1 MCKNLQKIKWG
12 DITLFQYKNIK
23 RKLFVCFLI
32 IISIS
37 SISGIVGSI
46 FMKHADSHVLI
57 ENAYSKREEN
67 RFHTNLIEESAVLRD
82 IIMLN
87 EKEEIKVSQ
96 KELEAIEGK
105 TAKAFEE
112 LKINC
117 FTEKD
122 VNLVR
127 EIEVYY
133 LQYIKQKESIVS
145 LSLANKKEEAQHEFY
160 VNVRPILNKALHTA
174 QGLEELSSTLGDG
187 VSRNINDESSKRSNI
202 IIFIIA
208 GSIFVSILI
217 SIIFVNII
225 SKDIE
230 NSKSIL

>member
-1 MCKNLQKIKWG
+1 M
-12 DITLFQYKNIK
+12 FQYMNIK
-23 RKLFVCFLI
+23 RKLVVCFLI
-32 IISIS
+32 VVCIS

-46 FMKHADSHVLI
+46 FMKHADSNILI

-67 RFHTNLIEESAVLRD
+67 RFHTYLIEESAVLRD
-82 IIMLN
+82 IIMLT
-87 EKEEIKVSQ
+87 EKEEIKASQ

-122 VNLVR
+122 VSLVR

-133 LQYIKQKESIVS
+133 LRYIKQKENIVS
-145 LSLANKKEEAQHEFY
+145 LGLANKNEEAQHEFY
-160 VNVRPILNKALHTA
+160 VKIKPVLNKALHTA
-174 QGLEELSSTLGDG
+174 QGLEELNSTLGNG

-202 IIFIIA
+202 IILITA
-208 GSIFVSILI
+208 GSIIVSILV

-225 SKDIE
+225 SREIE
-230 NSKSIL
+230 NGKRNL